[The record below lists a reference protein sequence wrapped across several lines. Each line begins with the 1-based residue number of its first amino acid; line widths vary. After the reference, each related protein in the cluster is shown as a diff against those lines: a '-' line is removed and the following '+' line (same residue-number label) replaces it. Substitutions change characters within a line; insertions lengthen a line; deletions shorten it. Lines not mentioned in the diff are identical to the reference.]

1 MVTSRHR
8 LPHSISGETF
18 WYVSNGVSKPFFAAL
33 LALFA
38 REAGAG
44 RARMIVLGLDS
55 AGWHTEPNL
64 VVPDGIRLA
73 YLPPY
78 SPELQP
84 AEHLWPVLDEPLAN
98 QYFETLADLERAV
111 AERCLGFHRATCL
124 CPGSGQGPTTARA
137 QQLGCW
143 VGVTEPAGQPCRQ
156 RSSNSW
162 KLYSIRTR
170 PDLRSDGVNG

>member
-1 MVTSRHR
+1 MK
-8 LPHSISGETF
+8 
-18 WYVSNGVSKPFFAAL
+18 VSQQAQAVDEADSVARREHGFSDDYIWVIAAIAAFFAMSNRLANFTACARMMSSMRLAAVKDL
-33 LALFA
+33 LASSVGRVPRNRPL
-38 REAGAG
+38 AG
-44 RARMIVLGLDS
+44 RATTGL
-55 AGWHTEPNL
+55 
-64 VVPDGIRLA
+64 
-73 YLPPY
+73 
-78 SPELQP
+78 
-84 AEHLWPVLDEPLAN
+84 
-98 QYFETLADLERAV
+98 LEI
-111 AERCLGFHRATCL
+111 GFHRATCL